1 MRSRRARCRAVLTVA
16 LATTILAG
24 CAVPPADGG
33 FGAIAD
39 AASKR
44 LGKQA
49 VWVRTDKD
57 RQAVAQRTRELL
69 LRPLSID
76 DAVQVALLNNPG
88 LQATYDD
95 LGIAQA
101 DLAQASR
108 LPNPGFRFSRMH
120 SNSDLSIERT
130 FSLGLLSALTMPTV
144 MRIEGARV
152 EQTNLAL
159 VDAMLAVAADTRRAY
174 IEAVAARQAL
184 QYAQQVVDSAQA
196 GAELARRLREAGNW
210 SKLDYARQ
218 QAFYAQAAAMLAKA
232 QLQVST
238 EREKLTR
245 VMGLWGDAIDY
256 ALPDRLPALPAE
268 RMALVDLEPWAID
281 QRLDVQAAR
290 LQARRVAASLGLT
303 RATKMV
309 NALDLG
315 YMDNNETD
323 KGHEH
328 GYEISVEV
336 PIFDWGGA
344 KVARAEATYRQAVE
358 RLAQVALQARSQVRQ
373 SYAAYVTSYDV
384 ARHYR
389 DEVLPVRKAISNEML
404 LRYNGMLASVF
415 DLLADARDQ
424 ADAVS
429 ASIDALKDFW
439 LAETELERALG
450 GRLPT
455 AVAQHAGA
463 VAAASVPVAS
473 QPTTHEP
480 AAAHPR
486 EGH

>member
-1 MRSRRARCRAVLTVA
+1 MRARCIRCRSLLTVA
-16 LATTILAG
+16 LVTTMLAG
-24 CAVPPADGG
+24 CTVPPADGG
-33 FGAIAD
+33 FGVIAD
-39 AASKR
+39 AASRR

-49 VWVRTDKD
+49 IWVRTDED

-69 LRPLSID
+69 LRPLSSD
-76 DAVQVALLNNPG
+76 DAVQLALLNNPG
-88 LQATYDD
+88 LQATYAD

-108 LPNPGFRFSRMH
+108 LPNPGFRFGRTH
-120 SNSDLSIERT
+120 SSNDLSVERT
-130 FSLGLLSALTMPTV
+130 FSLGLLSALTMPAV

-152 EQTNLAL
+152 EQTKLTLA
-159 VDAMLAVAADTRRAY
+159 DAMLAVVADTRRAY
-174 IEAVAARQAL
+174 IEAVAARQSL

-196 GAELARRLREAGNW
+196 GAELSRRMREAGNQ

-232 QLQVST
+232 QLKVST
-238 EREKLTR
+238 AREKLTGM
-245 VMGLWGDAIDY
+245 MGLWGDAIDY

-268 RMALVDLEPWAID
+268 HAALVDLEQWALD

-290 LQARRVAASLGLT
+290 LQARSAAALLGLT
-303 RATKMV
+303 RATRMV
-309 NALDLG
+309 NALAFG

-328 GYEISVEV
+328 GYEISVEA
-336 PIFDWGGA
+336 PLFDWGGA
-344 KVARAEATYRQAVE
+344 KVTRAEATYRQAVE
-358 RLAQVALQARSQVRQ
+358 RLAQVALQTRSQVRQ

-389 DEVLPVRKAISNEML
+389 DEVLPVRKAVSNEML

-424 ADAVS
+424 VEAVS

-439 LAETELERALG
+439 LAETDLERALG
-450 GRLPT
+450 SRLAT
-455 AVAQHAGA
+455 AVTRRAEA
-463 VAAASVPVAS
+463 VAAISSPAAS
-473 QPTTHEP
+473 QPAARAP
-480 AAAHPR
+480 AAAH
-486 EGH
+486 EEAH

>member
-1 MRSRRARCRAVLTVA
+1 M
-16 LATTILAG
+16 LAG
-24 CAVPPADGG
+24 CTMSPTDEG
-33 FGAIAD
+33 FSVIAD

-49 VWVRTDKD
+49 IWVRTDKD
-57 RQAVAQRTRELL
+57 RQAVAQRTHELL
-69 LRPLSID
+69 LRPLSSD

-88 LQATYDD
+88 LQATYAD

-108 LPNPGFRFSRMH
+108 LPNPGFRFSRTH
-120 SNSDLSIERT
+120 SSSDLSIERT
-130 FSLGLLSALTMPTV
+130 FSLGLLSALTMPAV
-144 MRIEGARV
+144 MRIKGARV
-152 EQTNLAL
+152 EQTKLVLA
-159 VDAMLAVAADTRRAY
+159 DAMLAVAADTRRAY
-174 IEAVAARQAL
+174 IEAVAARQSL

-196 GAELARRLREAGNW
+196 GAELARRLREAGNQ

-218 QAFYAQAAAMLAKA
+218 QASYAQAAAMLAKA

-238 EREKLTR
+238 AREKLTR

-268 RMALVDLEPWAID
+268 RAALVDLEQWAVD

-290 LQARRVAASLGLT
+290 LQARSVATSLGLT
-303 RATKMV
+303 RATRMINV
-309 NALDLG
+309 LSFG
-315 YMDNNETD
+315 YVDNNETD

-328 GYEISVEV
+328 GYEISIEV
-336 PIFDWGGA
+336 PLFDWGGA

-439 LAETELERALG
+439 LAETDLERALG

-455 AVAQHAGA
+455 VAQHTGA
-463 VAAASVPVAS
+463 VVAAVSVPAAS
-473 QPTTHEP
+473 QPTTRGP
-480 AAAHPR
+480 AAAH
-486 EGH
+486 EQQEH